1 MAKKSMKTAAAQ
13 GTSVFDT
20 IATGYVPDVQA
31 VQDTVDVQDVKGV
44 QYERLNLRIPAY
56 IKEYLYEAAFRE
68 STAKK
73 SVSVTEYLCELV
85 RTDMEK
91 HK

>member
-1 MAKKSMKTAAAQ
+1 MKTAAAQ
-13 GTSVFDT
+13 GTSVFDA
-20 IATGYVPDVQA
+20 IATGYVQDVQD
-31 VQDTVDVQDVKGV
+31 VHNTVDVQDVKSV
-44 QYERLNLRIPAY
+44 QYERLNLRIPAD

-85 RTDMEK
+85 RADMEK

>member
-1 MAKKSMKTAAAQ
+1 MKTAAAQ

-20 IATGYVPDVQA
+20 IATGYVQDVQD
-31 VQDTVDVQDVKGV
+31 VQNTVDVQDVKSV
-44 QYERLNLRIPAY
+44 QYERLNLRIPAD

-85 RTDMEK
+85 RADMEK

>member
-1 MAKKSMKTAAAQ
+1 MARKSMKTAAAQ

-20 IATGYVPDVQA
+20 IATGYVPDVQDA
-31 VQDTVDVQDVKGV
+31 QSTVDVQDVKGV

-85 RTDMEK
+85 RADMEK

>member
-1 MAKKSMKTAAAQ
+1 MARKSMKTAAAQ
-13 GTSVFDT
+13 GTTVFDT
-20 IATGYVPDVQA
+20 IATGYVPDVQD
-31 VQDTVDVQDVKGV
+31 VQNTVDVQDVKGV

-85 RTDMEK
+85 RADMEK

>member
-13 GTSVFDT
+13 GTSVFDA
-20 IATGYVPDVQA
+20 IATGYVQDVQDA
-31 VQDTVDVQDVKGV
+31 QNTVDVQDVKSV
-44 QYERLNLRIPAY
+44 QYERLNLRIPAD

-85 RTDMEK
+85 RADMEK

>member
-20 IATGYVPDVQA
+20 IATGYVQDVQD
-31 VQDTVDVQDVKGV
+31 VQNTVDVQDVKSV
-44 QYERLNLRIPAY
+44 QYERLNLRIPAD

-73 SVSVTEYLCELV
+73 SVSVTEYLCALV
-85 RTDMEK
+85 RADMEK

>member
-1 MAKKSMKTAAAQ
+1 MARKSMKTAAAQ

-20 IATGYVPDVQA
+20 IATGYVPDVQD
-31 VQDTVDVQDVKGV
+31 VQNTIDVQDVKGV

-85 RTDMEK
+85 RADMEK